1 MLTIRTGRGLIQ
13 VWMSGRQ
20 SAISQQSGSGQGISP
35 QRALNAQCAYTNMH
49 THQKLCTGWKSIL
62 FIYWF
67 LLNADADKGRVSVF
81 FSFLKVAE
89 VFCIR

>member
-20 SAISQQSGSGQGISP
+20 SAISQQSGLGQGISP
-35 QRALNAQCAYTNMH
+35 LRALNGQCAYTNMY
-49 THQKLCTGWKSIL
+49 THQKLCTVWKSIL

-67 LLNADADKGRVSVF
+67 LLNADADKGRVPFF